1 MILCLRQ
8 VKVLFSTCVDKSRI
22 ASHSKV
28 IQRLGGQVVDGDAS
42 DFTHFVSLPPRTGQS
57 KKDKEDRGFKKSIN
71 SLIALAAGMFLIYHT
86 LLLKLQL
93 PCFIAWTASCSCLC
107 TPLLLMMVKMISTC
121 AFGVLLTRSTACCI
135 VCFLHI
141 TCCLCTGFGST
152 HMYDSL
158 CDLCTS
164 RVASR
169 SHY

>member
-1 MILCLRQ
+1 MTLCLRQ
-8 VKVLFSTCVDKSRI
+8 VKVLFSTCVDMSRI

-71 SLIALAAGMFLIYHT
+71 SLIALAAGMFLIYQT

-107 TPLLLMMVKMISTC
+107 TPLLLTGQDDQYMRFWGAAHTQHSLLHSMLL
-121 AFGVLLTRSTACCI
+121 AYHVLSVYWFWINAY
-135 VCFLHI
+135 V
-141 TCCLCTGFGST
+141 
-152 HMYDSL
+152 
-158 CDLCTS
+158 
-164 RVASR
+164 
-169 SHY
+169 